1 MQVSKHDL
9 YDTYLYAFKRCVK
22 DVKVEAVMGAY
33 NRVNGEPACG
43 SKTLLKDILR
53 EEFGFEGHVVSD
65 CWAVNDFHE
74 HHHVTANVEE
84 SAAMAV
90 NNGCDLNCGNAF
102 LHLDSAYERGL
113 VSEEAITS
121 AVERLMEIRI
131 RLGMMKDYPSPYED
145 ISYEK
150 VECKEH
156 VALSLKAAERSL
168 VLLKNKDNYLPL
180 KKEKIKTIAVI
191 GPNANSRDA
200 LIGNYVGTSSR
211 YITLLEG
218 IQQYVGEETR
228 VLYAQGCHLY
238 KDKVEGLAEKKDRFE
253 EAVITAQEADVVVM
267 CLGLDA
273 TIEGEE
279 GDAGNEYAGNEYAGN
294 EYASGDKLG
303 LNLPGLQEELLE
315 TVTAVGKPVILLLT
329 AGSAIDLSW
338 AEKCKSNSGLLV
350 SGSKRRKSGCRG
362 SFRGILAEWKASCDI
377 LSENREFAG
386 IYRLPDES
394 QNVPL
399 YG

>member
-1 MQVSKHDL
+1 MHVSKHDL

-33 NRVNGEPACG
+33 NRVSGEPACG

-84 SAAMAV
+84 AAAMAV

-156 VALSLKAAERSL
+156 VVLSLKAAERSL

-238 KDKVEGLAEKKDRFE
+238 KDKVE
-253 EAVITAQEADVVVM
+253 
-267 CLGLDA
+267 
-273 TIEGEE
+273 
-279 GDAGNEYAGNEYAGN
+279 
-294 EYASGDKLG
+294 
-303 LNLPGLQEELLE
+303 
-315 TVTAVGKPVILLLT
+315 
-329 AGSAIDLSW
+329 
-338 AEKCKSNSGLLV
+338 
-350 SGSKRRKSGCRG
+350 
-362 SFRGILAEWKASCDI
+362 
-377 LSENREFAG
+377 
-386 IYRLPDES
+386 
-394 QNVPL
+394 
-399 YG
+399 